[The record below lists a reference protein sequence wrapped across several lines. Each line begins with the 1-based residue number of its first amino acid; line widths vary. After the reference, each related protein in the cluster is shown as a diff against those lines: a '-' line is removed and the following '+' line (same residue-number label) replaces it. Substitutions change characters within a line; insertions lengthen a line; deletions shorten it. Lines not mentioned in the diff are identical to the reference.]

1 MGSLTG
7 AVAFERVSKC
17 IHRFINIILIERL
30 LYPDKYNQLAAHQA
44 VLPIATS
51 TQPSSFFKISS

>member
-51 TQPSSFFKISS
+51 TQPSFFF